1 MPRIDRQDA
10 RYRDVTGDVLNFNI
24 AQASAVY
31 ADLGT
36 GYDVVRV
43 RGDGVDQV
51 RLTFTSAEVGNGNAS
66 DAGTLPNQDG
76 GFAVRAQVEAGG
88 DMLMGPVSRFDDE
101 GITFIANGDFTFDV
115 RDLVSGVERGD
126 GFGVVQLGTAGDDS
140 YTDTGGRDTYINA
153 GVGNDLV
160 IGGVGDDFLVGGG
173 GNDELRGRRGDDS
186 FIGGAGDDTIGGG
199 NGRDS
204 VYVDVATAGADQ
216 VNLHQGWDAVY
227 VSSTAAD
234 KMIRMTFTSAEVGN
248 GSAFDA
254 GAMANQDGGLAV
266 RLQGEDASGALT
278 GAVGRYD
285 DEGITFF
292 TSGGVKFDVRDLVSG
307 TERGDM
313 FDIVVLG
320 TGGDDRF
327 NGRPQN
333 IGVYANGG
341 TGDDRMTGGSAT
353 DFLVGGLGD
362 DVLNGWSGNDQL
374 IGGTGADRFVFVGNA
389 GEDIILDFV
398 SGTDRIDMRSY
409 DIRFED
415 VTVEEIDGSLRLS
428 GNDNGD
434 LFSIT
439 LAGVTEVAQGD
450 FLF

>member
-10 RYRDVTGDVLNFNI
+10 RYRDATGDILNFNI
-24 AQASAVY
+24 SQSAAVF
-31 ADLGT
+31 ADLGA

-43 RGDGVDQV
+43 RGDGLEQV
-51 RLTFTSAEVGNGNAS
+51 RLTFTSAEVGNGSGS
-66 DAGTLPNQDG
+66 DGGMMANQDG
-76 GFAVRAQVEAGG
+76 GFAVRAQVEGAG

-101 GITFIANGDFTFDV
+101 GITFVADGDFTFDV
-115 RDLVSGVERGD
+115 RDLVSGVARGD
-126 GFGVVQLGTAGDDS
+126 GFGVVQLGTSGDDS
-140 YTDTGGRDTYINA
+140 FTSTGGRNTYINTGA
-153 GVGNDLV
+153 GNDFAV
-160 IGGVGDDFLVGGG
+160 GGVGDDFLVGGG

-186 FIGGAGDDTIGGG
+186 FIGGGGDDVIGGG
-199 NGRDS
+199 RGADS
-204 VYVDVATAGADQ
+204 VYVDVATAGADE
-216 VNLHQGWDAVY
+216 VNLHEGADAVY

-234 KMIRMTFTSAEVGN
+234 KMIRVTFTSAEAGN
-248 GSAFDA
+248 GSAFDG

-278 GAVGRYD
+278 GSVGRYD

-292 TSGGVKFDVRDLVSG
+292 SSGGVKFDVRDLVSG

-313 FDIVVLG
+313 FDIVTLG
-320 TGGDDRF
+320 TEGDDRF
-327 NGRPQN
+327 NGRAQN
-333 IGVYANGG
+333 IGIYANGG
-341 TGDDRMTGGSAT
+341 AGDDRMTGGSAM

-362 DVLNGWSGNDQL
+362 DVLNGWSGDDQL
-374 IGGTGADRFVFVGNA
+374 IGGAGADRFVFVGNA
-389 GEDIILDFV
+389 GEDTILDFV

-415 VTVEEIDGSLRLS
+415 VTVEQIDGSLRLS